1 MAGLSSRVDVNTVL
15 YNKTGKL
22 YTSGNKNAAC
32 KYKLYENK
40 PEEALVPFEI
50 WKASVVPHPLLF
62 YIVTLHIFL
71 FIEFLHLLFN
81 NKSDS
86 DQCMCLS
93 ASATGTG
100 TKDIPAG
107 RYFLVSTFPLI
118 LLLWLLAL

>member
-22 YTSGNKNAAC
+22 YTSENKNAAC

-40 PEEALVPFEI
+40 SEEALVPFG
-50 WKASVVPHPLLF
+50 KRGSAPPFALLHC
-62 YIVTLHIFL
+62 VTLHT
-71 FIEFLHLLFN
+71 LHLLFN

-86 DQCMCLS
+86 DQCMSLS
-93 ASATGTG
+93 ASVTGTG

-118 LLLWLLAL
+118 LALWLLAL

>member
-22 YTSGNKNAAC
+22 YTSENKNAAC

-40 PEEALVPFEI
+40 PEKALVPFG
-50 WKASVVPHPLLF
+50 KRGSAPPFALLHC
-62 YIVTLHIFL
+62 VTLHIFL
-71 FIEFLHLLFN
+71 FIGFLHLLFN

-86 DQCMCLS
+86 DQCMSLS
-93 ASATGTG
+93 ASVTGTG

-118 LLLWLLAL
+118 LALWLLAL